1 MTEKEPLAPS
11 ASSASSPQ
19 LERGLSERHI
29 QMIALGGAI
38 GTGLFMGAGKNI
50 AVAGTSIL
58 IIYALVGFFMYMV
71 MRAMGEVLLS
81 KLDYRSFADFV
92 ADYLGPKASFY
103 LGWSYWLSWVVTC
116 IADVVVCGGY
126 MQYWF
131 PEMSAWIPALITL
144 GILCL
149 FNLLSVKM
157 FGEAEFWFA
166 LIKVITIVALIF
178 TGLWMVATG
187 WTSPDGVQASLQH
200 LSDPAVFLP
209 HGVTGFLA
217 GFQIAIFSYTGIE
230 LLGTMTAETREP
242 EKILPKAINAIP
254 LRIIIFY
261 MLSMVVIIA
270 VTSWAAISP
279 DVSPFVTLFAKAGL
293 PAAAAIINFV
303 ALTSA
308 MSSANSG
315 VYSSTRMLYGLS
327 VEKHAHWQ
335 FRILS
340 KSTRIPVRSLFFSCF
355 CMLSG
360 TLLLFL
366 VPNVM
371 TLFTIVSTL
380 AAILVIYSWGM
391 ILVAYLAYRKQRPEL
406 HVQSRFKMPAGI
418 VMSWISLLFFAF
430 SVVIMVFDPDTL
442 AALFAMPF
450 WFGLLWIVW
459 RVKARK
465 AQTLKAVRS
474 T

>member
-1 MTEKEPLAPS
+1 
-11 ASSASSPQ
+11 
-19 LERGLSERHI
+19 
-29 QMIALGGAI
+29 
-38 GTGLFMGAGKNI
+38 
-50 AVAGTSIL
+50 
-58 IIYALVGFFMYMV
+58 
-71 MRAMGEVLLS
+71 
-81 KLDYRSFADFV
+81 
-92 ADYLGPKASFY
+92 
-103 LGWSYWLSWVVTC
+103 
-116 IADVVVCGGY
+116 

-187 WTSPDGVQASLQH
+187 WTSPDGVRASLQH

-406 HVQSRFKMPAGI
+406 HAQSQFKMPAGI

-442 AALFAMPF
+442 AALCAMPF
-450 WFGLLWIVW
+450 WFLLLWVVW

-465 AQTLKAVRS
+465 AHTLKAVRS
-474 T
+474 A